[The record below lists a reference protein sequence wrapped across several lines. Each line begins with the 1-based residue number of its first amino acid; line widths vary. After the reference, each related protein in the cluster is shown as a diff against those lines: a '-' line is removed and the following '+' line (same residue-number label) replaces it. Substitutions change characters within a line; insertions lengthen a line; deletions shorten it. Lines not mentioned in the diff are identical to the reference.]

1 MDAQRLTANLD
12 PFTIKNEANE
22 IAPLFATMRVIGQL
36 LA

>member
-12 PFTIKNEANE
+12 PVTKNEANE